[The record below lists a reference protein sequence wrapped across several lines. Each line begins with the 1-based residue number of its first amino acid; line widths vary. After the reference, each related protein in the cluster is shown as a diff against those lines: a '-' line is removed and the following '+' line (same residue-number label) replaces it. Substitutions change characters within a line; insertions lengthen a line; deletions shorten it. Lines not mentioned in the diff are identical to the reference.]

1 MKQSANMQK
10 PKTKAAVLH
19 VVASYPT
26 PEYDLEAALDEA
38 MGLALAIDLEINF
51 AQIILLKKITP
62 ATMIGQGNVETLAET
77 IKDSEIELVI
87 FDGIL
92 SPVQQRNLEKKW
104 NCKVIDRTSLILE
117 IFGDRARTAEGRL
130 QVELAALS
138 YQRSRLVR
146 SWTHLERQR
155 GGFGF
160 TGGPGEKQLELD
172 RRIIDDRIIRIKIDL
187 EKTKRTRGLHRS
199 ARADIPY
206 PTVALVGYT
215 NAGKSTLFNKLTQ
228 ANVLA
233 KDMLFATLDPTMRQ
247 VKLPSGRTVI
257 LSDTVGFIS
266 HLPTQLVAAFRAT
279 LEEVCASDL
288 ILHVEDLSHP
298 NAKMQEDEVNKV
310 LTELGLE
317 KQLVDGTTVRV
328 MNKIDLMDGDD
339 LKPLRK
345 RLKKND
351 VMISAITG
359 DGFDK
364 LLNIIDR
371 QLNRHNMLVDL
382 DIPIEDGESL
392 AWLYRQGVIIQRKD
406 DSDTIHLKLQISPA
420 VLARF
425 KAR

>member
-1 MKQSANMQK
+1 MKQSANMK
-10 PKTKAAVLH
+10 KTKTKAAVLH

-38 MGLALAIDLEINF
+38 IGLALAIDLDIQC
-51 AQIILLKKITP
+51 AQVILLKKITP
-62 ATMIGQGNVETLAET
+62 ATMIGQGNVEILAET

-87 FDGIL
+87 FDGVL

-228 ANVLA
+228 ADVLA

-328 MNKIDLMDGDD
+328 MNKIDLMDDDD

-351 VMISAITG
+351 VMISAITS

-364 LLNIIDR
+364 LLNMIDR
-371 QLNRHNMLVDL
+371 QLNRHNMLIDL

-392 AWLYRQGVIIQRKD
+392 AWLYRQGVIIQRED

>member
-1 MKQSANMQK
+1 M
-10 PKTKAAVLH
+10 
-19 VVASYPT
+19 
-26 PEYDLEAALDEA
+26 
-38 MGLALAIDLEINF
+38 
-51 AQIILLKKITP
+51 
-62 ATMIGQGNVETLAET
+62 
-77 IKDSEIELVI
+77 
-87 FDGIL
+87 
-92 SPVQQRNLEKKW
+92 
-104 NCKVIDRTSLILE
+104 
-117 IFGDRARTAEGRL
+117 
-130 QVELAALS
+130 S

-228 ANVLA
+228 ADVLA

-328 MNKIDLMDGDD
+328 MNKIDLMDDDD

-351 VMISAITG
+351 VMISAITS

-364 LLNIIDR
+364 LLNMIDR
-371 QLNRHNMLVDL
+371 QLNRHNMLIDL

-392 AWLYRQGVIIQRKD
+392 AWLYRQGVIIQRED